1 MRRIIIITI
10 LLFGAH
16 VSPAQVLGEIFNQAK
31 KQKKYLLEQI
41 AALQVYIKAVQK
53 GYDIAKD
60 GLNLISDIKNKD
72 LSLHKDYFASLKKVN
87 RVVKDDPRTGQIIA
101 RYYEIVTVCH
111 QSKREVKETGMLTQA
126 EYSYYA
132 GVLDKLESAST
143 YLMQELGTVTT
154 ADQWTM
160 KDDERLDRIG
170 NLLIEM
176 QDNYTFCKSFTGQA
190 LVMAVSRKN
199 EMISTKTLR
208 ALHGID

>member
-1 MRRIIIITI
+1 MKRIIIITV
-10 LLFGAH
+10 LLLGPH

-53 GYDIAKD
+53 GYEIAKD

-72 LSLHKDYFASLKKVN
+72 LNLHKDYFAALKKVS
-87 RVVKDDPRTGQIIA
+87 RVVKNNPGMGETIALYRQIVAACGTSKQQIQETHMLTESEY
-101 RYYEIVTVCH
+101 RYY
-111 QSKREVKETGMLTQA
+111 QD
-126 EYSYYA
+126 
-132 GVLDKLESAST
+132 VLEKLVSAST
-143 YLMQELGTVTT
+143 YLMEELATVTT
-154 ADQWTM
+154 DDQWTM
-160 KDDERLDRIG
+160 KDDERLDRIDK
-170 NLLIEM
+170 LRLEM

-190 LVMAVSRKN
+190 LVLAVSRKN